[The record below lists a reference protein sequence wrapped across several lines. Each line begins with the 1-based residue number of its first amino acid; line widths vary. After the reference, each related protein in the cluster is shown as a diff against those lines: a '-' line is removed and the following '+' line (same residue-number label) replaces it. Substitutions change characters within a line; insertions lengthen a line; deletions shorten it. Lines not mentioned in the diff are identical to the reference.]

1 MGPIEMIPAVPVR
14 RTPLTP
20 PRFPR
25 NSAMCGGFKKKFKKT
40 MRLKTR
46 HSGRRMLRKTLKLLP
61 RAKEALSGTK
71 IKRIP

>member
-1 MGPIEMIPAVPVR
+1 MEMIPAVPVR
-14 RTPLTP
+14 RTALTP

-25 NSAMCGGFKKKFKKT
+25 NSTMYCGFKKRLKNT

-71 IKRIP
+71 TKRIP

>member
-1 MGPIEMIPAVPVR
+1 
-14 RTPLTP
+14 
-20 PRFPR
+20 
-25 NSAMCGGFKKKFKKT
+25 MCGGFKKKFKKT